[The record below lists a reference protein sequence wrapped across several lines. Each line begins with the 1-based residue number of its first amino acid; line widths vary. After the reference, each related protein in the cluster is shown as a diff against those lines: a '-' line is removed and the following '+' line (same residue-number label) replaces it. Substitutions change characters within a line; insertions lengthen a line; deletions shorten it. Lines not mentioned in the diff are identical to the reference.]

1 MNALSTKPNTGGAGP
16 TSFVTAANA
25 TLNTGANAIKNA
37 TVNTANAMKN
47 AASTVV
53 NDITTQ
59 LNEIIVLKYLIN
71 IKPKIKLGICCLLET
86 AVLRTNALSLIL
98 IG

>member
-1 MNALSTKPNTGGAGP
+1 MSVSFEEMLHDVGKLLQGHFVGLTTQVIKTKITCRLDRNSWMQVGIIAG
-16 TSFVTAANA
+16 
-25 TLNTGANAIKNA
+25 
-37 TVNTANAMKN
+37 
-47 AASTVV
+47 
-53 NDITTQ
+53 ITTQ

-86 AVLRTNALSLIL
+86 AVLRTTALSLIL